1 MPLGRLA
8 ALAAAVALLGAC
20 SAWSHV
26 NRPGRPA
33 ASPAPGPGRVAVAL
47 ALSGGGVRAAAL
59 SWGVIRELARVSAPA
74 DDGAASTLLR
84 EVDYVSSVSGGS
96 FAAAYWTLHRD
107 DEAAL
112 ARFPDAFLYP
122 NHERRLAW
130 RAFGNPVNWLRL
142 PFTAFDRTDVA
153 ARYYSRRLFGDRAYS
168 ALPGRPRL
176 IVNASDLVTGSRFE
190 FTDEFFGCLGAT
202 LADYP
207 IGHAVAASAAY
218 PVGFAA
224 VTLRNFGATADG
236 CLTTSDRAALQ
247 SAHLNPEAWLRA
259 TRKQRFLE
267 TERVPY
273 VHLVDGGVTDNLGL
287 QGVVERLTDGELSD
301 LLNRR
306 QLAGVVVI
314 VVNAMPAHD
323 VTLGRR
329 AESPGVLTVAD
340 QSFGLMLEQ
349 ATTRTSGVVRAAID
363 QRRAFEE
370 ALGRTPR
377 LHYLE
382 VRLSDLQ
389 TAARRERL
397 LAAPTRLA
405 LPRET
410 VDDLLAAGRDLLYC
424 GGGAGRNAA
433 TLTEIV
439 QLLASVAGRPAP
451 PVTPPAGVV
460 C

>member
-1 MPLGRLA
+1 MALGRLA
-8 ALAAAVALLGAC
+8 ALAAAVALLAAC
-20 SAWSHV
+20 TAWSHV
-26 NRPGRPA
+26 NRAGVPT

-59 SWGVIRELARVSAPA
+59 SWGVMRELARLGVPA
-74 DDGAASTLLR
+74 EDGSASTVLR

-96 FAAAYWTLHRD
+96 FAAAYWALHRD
-107 DEAAL
+107 DEVAL
-112 ARFPDAFLYP
+112 ARFPEVFLYP
-122 NHERRLAW
+122 DHETRLAW

-153 ARYYSRRLFGDRAYS
+153 ARYYASRLFGDRAYS
-168 ALPGRPRL
+168 ALAARPRL
-176 IVNASDLVTGSRFE
+176 ILNASDLVTGSRFE
-190 FTDEFFGCLGAT
+190 FTEEFFGCLGAT

-207 IGHAVAASAAY
+207 IGYAVAASSAY

-224 VTLRNFGATADG
+224 VTLRNFGAPTDG
-236 CLTTSDRAALQ
+236 CLTTSDRAALM

-259 TRKQRFLE
+259 TRKQRFLQ

-273 VHLVDGGVTDNLGL
+273 IHLVDGGITDNLGL
-287 QGVVERLTDGELSD
+287 QGVLERLTDGELSD
-301 LLNRR
+301 LLNTRK
-306 QLAGVVVI
+306 LAAVVVI

-340 QSFGLMLEQ
+340 QSFGLLLEQ
-349 ATTRTSGVVRAAID
+349 ATTRTSGLVRSAVD

-370 ALGRTPR
+370 SLGRTTR

-382 VRLSDLQ
+382 VRLSDLE
-389 TAARRERL
+389 TPERRERL

-424 GGGAGRNAA
+424 GGRRRGNAA
-433 TLTEIV
+433 TLAAIV
-439 QLLASVAGRPAP
+439 ELLASTAGRPAP
-451 PVTPPAGVV
+451 AVAPPAGLA

>member
-1 MPLGRLA
+1 MQSGRLA

-26 NRPGRPA
+26 NRPSAPVT
-33 ASPAPGPGRVAVAL
+33 SPPSVPGRVAVAL

-59 SWGVIRELARVSAPA
+59 AWGVMRELARLSVPA
-74 DDGAASTLLR
+74 DDGAPSTLLR

-112 ARFPDAFLYP
+112 ARFPEVFLYP
-122 NHERRLAW
+122 DHARRLAW
-130 RAFGNPVNWLRL
+130 SAFGNPANWIRL
-142 PFTAFDRTDVA
+142 PFTAFDRSDVA
-153 ARYYSRRLFGDRAYS
+153 ARYYSRRLFGGRTYA
-168 ALPGRPRL
+168 ALPPRPRL

-190 FTDEFFGCLGAT
+190 FTEEFFGCLGTA

-207 IGHAVAASAAY
+207 LGYAVAASSAY
-218 PVGFAA
+218 PPALAA
-224 VTLRNFGATADG
+224 VTLRNFGAPPGG
-236 CLTTSDRAALQ
+236 CLTASDRAALQ

-259 TRKQRFLE
+259 VRKQRFLE

-287 QGVVERLTDGELSD
+287 QGVLERLTDGELSD
-301 LLNRR
+301 LLNTRR
-306 QLAGVVVI
+306 LAGVVVI
-314 VVNAMPAHD
+314 AVNAMAAHD

-329 AESPGVLTVAD
+329 AAGPDVLTGVD

-349 ATTRTSGVVRAAID
+349 ATTRTSGLIRSAID

-370 ALGRTPR
+370 SLGRATR

-382 VRLSDLQ
+382 VRLGDLE
-389 TAARRERL
+389 APARRERL

-410 VDDLLAAGRDLLYC
+410 IDDLLAAGRDLLYC
-424 GGGAGRNAA
+424 GGGGRRNAA
-433 TLTEIV
+433 VLGGIV
-439 QLLASVAGRPAP
+439 ELLATAAGRPAP
-451 PVTPPAGVV
+451 PPAPPAGLA

>member
-1 MPLGRLA
+1 MRLRRLA
-8 ALAAAVALLGAC
+8 ALGAVAALLGAC

-26 NRPGRPA
+26 NRPGGPA
-33 ASPAPGPGRVAVAL
+33 AAPPAGPGRVAVTL

-59 SWGVIRELARVSAPA
+59 SWGVMRELARLAVPA
-74 DDGAASTLLR
+74 DDGSASTLLR

-96 FAAAYWTLHRD
+96 FAAAYWALRRD

-112 ARFPDAFLYP
+112 ARFPELLLYP
-122 NHERRLAW
+122 NHETRLAW
-130 RAFGNPVNWLRL
+130 RAFGNPINWLRL
-142 PFTAFDRTDVA
+142 PLTGFDRTDVA
-153 ARYYSRRLFGDRAYS
+153 ARYYSGRLFDGRAYS
-168 ALPGRPRL
+168 ALGRRPRL

-190 FTDEFFGCLGAT
+190 FTDEFFGCLGAS

-207 IGHAVAASAAY
+207 LGYAVAASSAY

-224 VTLRNFGATADG
+224 VTLRNFGAPSDV
-236 CLTTSDRAALQ
+236 CLTASDRAALQ

-259 TRKQRFLE
+259 TRKQRFLQ

-273 VHLVDGGVTDNLGL
+273 VHLVDGGITDNLGL
-287 QGVVERLTDGELSD
+287 QGMIERLTDGELSD
-301 LLNRR
+301 LLNTRK
-306 QLAGVVVI
+306 LAGVVVI

-323 VTLGRR
+323 VTLGGR
-329 AESPGVLTVAD
+329 AESPGVLEIAD

-349 ATTRTSGVVRAAID
+349 ASTRTSALVRSALD

-370 ALGRTPR
+370 SLGRTTR

-382 VRLSDLQ
+382 VRLSDLED
-389 TAARRERL
+389 AARRDRL

-410 VDDLLAAGRDLLYC
+410 VDDLLGAGRDLLYC
-424 GGGAGRNAA
+424 GGPRRANTA
-433 TLTEIV
+433 TLTAIV
-439 QLLASVAGRPAP
+439 ELLSSAAGRPPAP
-451 PVTPPAGVV
+451 VVPPSDVA

>member
-1 MPLGRLA
+1 MRFRELPIVAAA
-8 ALAAAVALLGAC
+8 ALLCAC
-20 SAWSHV
+20 TAWSHV
-26 NRPGRPA
+26 DRQGA
-33 ASPAPGPGRVAVAL
+33 AGPQPSAGPGRVAVAL

-59 SWGVIRELARVSAPA
+59 SWGVMQELGRLVVPA
-74 DDGAASTLLR
+74 EDGSPSTLLR

-96 FAAAYWTLHRD
+96 FAAAYWALHRD
-107 DEAAL
+107 DAPRL
-112 ARFPDAFLYP
+112 GRFADTFLYP

-130 RAFGNPVNWLRL
+130 RAFGNPLNWLRL

-153 ARYYSRRLFGDRAYS
+153 ARYYGRTLFDDRSYA
-168 ALPGRPRL
+168 ALPARPRL

-190 FTDEFFGCLGAT
+190 FTDEFFGCLGAR

-207 IGHAVAASAAY
+207 LGYAVAASSAY

-224 VTLRNFGATADG
+224 VTLRNFGAPAGG
-236 CLTTSDRAALQ
+236 CLTTSDRAALL
-247 SAHLNPEAWLRA
+247 SAQLNPEAWLRA

-273 VHLVDGGVTDNLGL
+273 VHLVDGGITDNLGL
-287 QGVVERLTDGELSD
+287 QGLLERLTDGELSD
-301 LLNRR
+301 LLNTRK
-306 QLAGVVVI
+306 LAGVVVI

-323 VTLGRR
+323 VALGRR
-329 AESPGVLTVAD
+329 AETPGVLEIAD

-349 ATTRTSGVVRAAID
+349 ASTRTSRAVRAAID
-363 QRRAFEE
+363 ERRAFEE
-370 ALGRTPR
+370 SLGRTTQ

-382 VRLSDLQ
+382 IRLSDLES
-389 TAARRERL
+389 AARRERL

-410 VDDLLAAGRDLLYC
+410 VDDLLSAGRDLLYC
-424 GGGAGRNAA
+424 GGGQRRNAA
-433 TLTEIV
+433 TLAAIV
-439 QLLASVAGRPAP
+439 GLLASVAGRPAP
-451 PVTPPAGVV
+451 AAIPPPAVA

>member
-1 MPLGRLA
+1 MPLRRVA
-8 ALAAAVALLGAC
+8 ALAATVALLASC

-26 NRPGRPA
+26 NRAGGRA
-33 ASPAPGPGRVAVAL
+33 VSPAPGPGRVAVAL

-59 SWGVIRELARVSAPA
+59 SWGVMRELARLSVPSE
-74 DDGAASTLLR
+74 DGAASTLLR

-96 FAAAYWTLHRD
+96 FAAAYWALHRD

-112 ARFPDAFLYP
+112 ARFPEVFLYP
-122 NHERRLAW
+122 DHERQLAW

-142 PFTAFDRTDVA
+142 PFTAYDRTDVA
-153 ARYYSRRLFGDRAYS
+153 ARYYSHRLFGDRAFS
-168 ALPGRPRL
+168 ALGARPRL
-176 IVNASDLVTGSRFE
+176 ILNASDLVTGSRFE
-190 FTDEFFGCLGAT
+190 FTDEFFGCLGAA
-202 LADYP
+202 LAHYP
-207 IGHAVAASAAY
+207 IGYAVAASSAY

-224 VTLRNFGATADG
+224 VTLRNFGAPASD

-273 VHLVDGGVTDNLGL
+273 VHLVDGGITDNLGL
-287 QGVVERLTDGELSD
+287 QGVIERLTDGELSD
-301 LLNRR
+301 LLNTRR
-306 QLAGVVVI
+306 LAGVVVI

-329 AESPGVLTVAD
+329 VESPSALKVAD

-349 ATTRTSGVVRAAID
+349 ATTRTSGVVRSAID

-370 ALGRTPR
+370 SLGRTTR

-389 TAARRERL
+389 APDRRERL
-397 LAAPTRLA
+397 LAAPTRLT

-424 GGGAGRNAA
+424 GGARRNVT
-433 TLTEIV
+433 TLAEIV
-439 QLLASVAGRPAP
+439 QLLASAAGRPAA
-451 PVTPPAGVV
+451 PVTPPAGVA